1 MSRSSLARK
10 EIRLPLHELGLQ
22 RQLAAR
28 EAQRFLRQ
36 VLRDAGQLEHDPAGL
51 DDCDPVLGCALP
63 RAHARLGGLLAHRL
77 VREDVD
83 PHLPTALD
91 LAGHGDTSGL
101 DLAVRDPA
109 GFQRLDAVVAELDAR
124 LALRDACTTAALLL
138 AVLRLLGE
146 EHQPLSPESSSF
158 VGSSTCF
165 FVVVVSGASATGA
178 STCSTSGWISGC
190 SRPSAEVASSSVRGR
205 STLSC
210 FAPLRAPPPRRG
222 RRLRTG
228 PRPSRSC
235 CRLRLLSREAE
246 RPSVRPPRRRAVS
259 WSPRRVSFCWA
270 TLSNPSGMISPLLIQ
285 TFTPIRPYVVFAST
299 KP

>member
-1 MSRSSLARK
+1 MSRNSLARK
-10 EIRLPLHELGLQ
+10 EIGLPLHELGLQ

-28 EAQRFLRQ
+28 EAKRFLGQ
-36 VLRDAGQLEHDPAGL
+36 VLRDACQLEHDPPRL
-51 DDCDPVLGCALP
+51 DDGDPVLGRALAG
-63 RAHARLGGLLAHRL
+63 AHARLGRLLADRL

-83 PHLPTALD
+83 PDLPAALD
-91 LAGHGDTSGL
+91 LARHGDTSSL
-101 DLAVRDPA
+101 DLPVRDPA
-109 GFQRLDAVVAELDAR
+109 GFQRLDAVVAELDPR
-124 LALRDACTTAALLL
+124 LALRDTCAPAALLL
-138 AVLRLLGE
+138 SELRLLGKK
-146 EHQPLSPESSSF
+146 HQPLPPESSSF

-165 FVVVVSGASATGA
+165 LGVVVSGASATGA

-235 CRLRLLSREAE
+235 
-246 RPSVRPPRRRAVS
+246 
-259 WSPRRVSFCWA
+259 
-270 TLSNPSGMISPLLIQ
+270 
-285 TFTPIRPYVVFAST
+285 
-299 KP
+299 